1 MVKRPLRVRTLSHRT
16 TCGILATESSS
27 LRKKI
32 HRGELPKCN
41 HINSLHRCSR
51 TQLWVVLISPWHPPS
66 APITFHQACDAC
78 ARHALVEVHLPGDAF
93 FGHAQARGLFGGH
106 SLRHGETS
114 VARNQLEEHADGRDR
129 SSGQTTWYGQLCVAT
144 RHRGQFPTSANSAS
158 RLLTKNISQAQRNR
172 PGQLHPC

>member
-1 MVKRPLRVRTLSHRT
+1 MTVPQTKTMRNPIRKPRKRRVGCRASFSASKRLTVHKLRFT
-16 TCGILATESSS
+16 
-27 LRKKI
+27 
-32 HRGELPKCN
+32 
-41 HINSLHRCSR
+41 
-51 TQLWVVLISPWHPPS
+51 
-66 APITFHQACDAC
+66 
-78 ARHALVEVHLPGDAF
+78 RHAMHVRDMRWSKCTCRVMPG

-144 RHRGQFPTSANSAS
+144 RHRGQFPISANSAS
-158 RLLTKNISQAQRNR
+158 RLLTENISQAQRNR